1 MEIKLNTGLDT
12 LEFGDG
18 TEKAI
23 AIFGKPENTE
33 IIDEAEI
40 DWTLVHNYPEQGL
53 ALMFDG
59 REKPAF
65 FSCDCTSEDLIL
77 GGKKIIGMSQDAII
91 SLMHELGF
99 DKMETEDENWGE
111 KRVSFELAGI
121 DFYFEEDELA
131 AVSWGKEFE

>member
-1 MEIKLNTGLDT
+1 MEIILNTGLDS

-23 AIFGKPENTE
+23 AIFGQPDNTE

-40 DWTLVHNYPEQGL
+40 DWTLIHNYPETGL
-53 ALMFDG
+53 AIMFDG

-65 FSCDCTSEDLIL
+65 FSCDCTSEDLVL
-77 GGKKIIGMSQDAII
+77 AGKKIIGLHQQDII
-91 SLMHELGF
+91 ALMHELGY
-99 DKMETEDENWGE
+99 DNPETEDENWGE

-121 DFYFEEDELA
+121 DFYFEEDELV